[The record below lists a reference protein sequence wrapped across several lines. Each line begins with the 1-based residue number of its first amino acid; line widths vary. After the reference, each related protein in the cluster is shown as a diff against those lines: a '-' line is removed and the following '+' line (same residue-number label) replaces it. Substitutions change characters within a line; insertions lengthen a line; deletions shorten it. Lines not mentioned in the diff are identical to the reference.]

1 MDNRYLSAM
10 PFPRHVENLIAA
22 MRGFPSNRSR
32 SVLRETVPVENL
44 LNGVLEQYR
53 IGIPSREETI
63 MQNWDKIVGP
73 TNAGFVHLLKIE
85 NDRRALIAVT
95 NPIVRQEL
103 FFHRK
108 LILERIQALP
118 GCQGIREIV
127 LRAG

>member
-1 MDNRYLSAM
+1 M
-10 PFPRHVENLIAA
+10 PFPRHIENLIAA
-22 MRGFPSNRSR
+22 FRGLPPDRSR
-32 SVLRETVPVENL
+32 SRLRETRPMADLVS
-44 LNGVLEQYR
+44 GVLEEYR
-53 IGIPSREETI
+53 IGMPSREETI
-63 MQNWDKIVGP
+63 MKNWPAIVGASN
-73 TNAGFVHLLKIE
+73 TGFVHLLKIE

-118 GCQGIREIV
+118 GCRDIREIV